1 VTAVVV
7 DLAEH
12 RLHRAAPAAVV
23 TAVCV
28 SLWRGSRCHGLLA
41 YQGGRWLHIGVGCD
55 DAQPATCQHPT
66 CTQLAELDQ
75 PCAVDGEH
83 CCGCCWIHADD
94 LEGRQLWPT
103 N

>member
-1 VTAVVV
+1 MTAVVV
-7 DLAEH
+7 DLAGH
-12 RLHRAAPAAVV
+12 RLLRHAPAAVV

-28 SLWRGSRCHGLLA
+28 SLWRGGTCHGLLT
-41 YQGGRWLHIGVGCD
+41 YQAGQWQHTGAGCD

-66 CTQLAELDQ
+66 CTELAELGQ
-75 PCAVDGEH
+75 PCAAGEAT
-83 CCGCCWIHADD
+83 CCGCCWIRGDD